1 MKIPFLIGWGVC
13 FRVRSE
19 RFGESGFDVKI
30 IKRTLG
36 VWIGGMM
43 ADMIRVSVPENVS
56 VDYLLQ
62 TYLDVFTRFYPNF
75 DEWFM
80 QKVVP
85 NLGTTRRIFLA
96 NIGKEIAGICIVK
109 NCQQE
114 KKICSLRVFEPYRRQ
129 GVGTA
134 LVKHA
139 LTFLGDNYPFVTVP
153 EESLPQYESFFQSFN
168 FQLMDSCCGYYR
180 PNKIEYAFNGFLE
193 PKDISYKSIECLE
206 VLSCQ

>member
-19 RFGESGFDVKI
+19 RFDESGFDVKI

-114 KKICSLRVFEPYRRQ
+114 RKSALYVFLSRIVGRV
-129 GVGTA
+129 
-134 LVKHA
+134 LV
-139 LTFLGDNYPFVTVP
+139 
-153 EESLPQYESFFQSFN
+153 
-168 FQLMDSCCGYYR
+168 R
-180 PNKIEYAFNGFLE
+180 PW
-193 PKDISYKSIECLE
+193 
-206 VLSCQ
+206 

>member
-1 MKIPFLIGWGVC
+1 
-13 FRVRSE
+13 
-19 RFGESGFDVKI
+19 
-30 IKRTLG
+30 
-36 VWIGGMM
+36 M

-62 TYLDVFTRFYPNF
+62 AYLDVFTRFYPNF
-75 DEWFM
+75 DEWFI

-109 NCQQE
+109 NC
-114 KKICSLRVFEPYRRQ
+114 
-129 GVGTA
+129 
-134 LVKHA
+134 
-139 LTFLGDNYPFVTVP
+139 
-153 EESLPQYESFFQSFN
+153 
-168 FQLMDSCCGYYR
+168 

-193 PKDISYKSIECLE
+193 PKDISHKSIECLE